1 MKDLPVSKRLFITFG
16 IVLGIFACTII
27 LSIFSLFSTGN
38 NFDRFYEE
46 SYNVTNKSKDLRATI
61 QTVAKYIGYSMMEED
76 EAKTGEYVTL
86 AQNAIQELRDG
97 TEFMKNNFTGDM
109 SIIDNY
115 DNIMKEVKDDRDK
128 VFELAK
134 ENKNSEA
141 ISLYFNNVMP
151 GFIKANQYLI
161 DISDYAAKAADEN
174 YNKAKVQKNIV
185 TTVLLILSA
194 VTFIVTLG
202 MARFIIRSITVPI
215 EEIEKAA
222 QKMAQGSLNVSIQY
236 ESRDEMGSLASSM
249 RSLTAG
255 ISNIVADI
263 GRILGDLA
271 NGEFQTSSQCLE
283 SYKGDYVPILDAMR
297 LIRDNLNETMSQIR
311 EASSQVAQGAA
322 QMAESAQG
330 LAEGATEQAGAVEE
344 LTATV
349 ENVAQIAENSA
360 SDTINAYEQ
369 IKVSA
374 VKAEDGRQEMAELT
388 EAMENIT
395 TTSKQIEN
403 IIAAIED
410 IASQT
415 NMLSL
420 NASIEAARAGE
431 AGKGFAV
438 VADQIGK
445 LAADSAQSAV
455 DTKKL
460 IVKTLEEIEL
470 GNEITAKTSKSFE
483 EVITEMK
490 DFAEVAR
497 KTSESSKL
505 QYENL
510 MQVRQGIEQISSVV
524 QSNSAA
530 AEQSSATSQ
539 ELSAQAENVEM
550 QLSRFQLLN

>member
-86 AQNAIQELRDG
+86 AQNAIQELREG
-97 TEFMKNNFTGDM
+97 TEFMRNNFTGDM

-255 ISNIVADI
+255 ISNIVTDI